1 VEKRACQT
9 VRSSSFLI
17 SCTINQI
24 LRLPAFCRKRCAVQ
38 HDRVPSSRLPA
49 HPRAAPGKEKVG
61 GLVGLL
67 SWVLVDLGCV
77 LRSLRCLASSLS
89 LVHSFFCLLDSLHDR
104 SRLVRRSMGRSH
116 GALSQHVL
124 SCGRMIILSCPS
136 SHCYLQTVSGV
147 HSTASSTFCTTSD
160 SSSQPNQTKRGAC
173 VHLTMRRDRVTIT

>member
-1 VEKRACQT
+1 MRCSAKHRGRHREPTHFVRANHSACHVRDEAATKSQKDTWIVEKRACQT

-89 LVHSFFCLLDSLHDR
+89 LVHSFFCLLDSLHHR
-104 SRLVRRSMGRSH
+104 SRLIRRSMGRSH

-124 SCGRMIILSCPS
+124 SCGRMIILFCPPNC
-136 SHCYLQTVSGV
+136 CYL
-147 HSTASSTFCTTSD
+147 
-160 SSSQPNQTKRGAC
+160 
-173 VHLTMRRDRVTIT
+173 